1 MSVANFFSVE
11 PCFDDK
17 EGANDYSLMERIGLP
32 GKWIAMVKAME
43 ARGITWIGVRE
54 YYWTPDDWFP
64 GMPIPDDQLSEIQRK
79 SRGVFFQP
87 MDKDLLAEIR
97 RKTGGCFYSLTL
109 TDQASVLSVP
119 LLCLQASRKRI
130 SNKQVWCLGGETFD
144 RVEDAALVLLGREGW
159 QGLADEGTA
168 AHVIVSLVV
177 RAIERDTRER
187 IYGLLPDDRAFR
199 DPDAHWQAIDEYIGT
214 RLDDDWICRALHTDS
229 DWAARALHNKGT
241 IASMKAV
248 WNGLGAAFFRRL
260 VAHRLKLKGGLSGWP
275 DLTLWKG
282 AAVRFVEVKHNDKLH
297 RNQAYWIRNFA
308 RPMDLDVS
316 VLRFRVT

>member
-1 MSVANFFSVE
+1 MGVANLFSIE

-17 EGANDYSLMERIGLP
+17 EGANDYSYMERIGLP

-64 GMPIPDDQLSEIQRK
+64 GIPIPDDQLSEIQRK
-79 SRGVFFQP
+79 SRGVFFQQ

-109 TDQASVLSVP
+109 ADQASVLSVP

-130 SNKQVWCLGGETFD
+130 SNKQFWCLGEKTFD
-144 RVEDAALVLLGREGW
+144 RVEDAALALLGREGW

-199 DPDAHWQAIDEYIGT
+199 DAEAHWRAIDEHIAT
-214 RLDDDWICRALHTDS
+214 RIDDDWICRA
-229 DWAARALHNKGT
+229 
-241 IASMKAV
+241 AS
-248 WNGLGAAFFRRL
+248 
-260 VAHRLKLKGGLSGWP
+260 HRLRLGLAGIAQQGHHRVYEGRVEWPWSRILQAASRATLKFKGGLSGWP